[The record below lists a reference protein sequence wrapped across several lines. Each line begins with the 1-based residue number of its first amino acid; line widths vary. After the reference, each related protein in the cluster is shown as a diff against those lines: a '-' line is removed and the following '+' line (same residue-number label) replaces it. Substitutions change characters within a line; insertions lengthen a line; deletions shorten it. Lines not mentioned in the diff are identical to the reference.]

1 MAPGIRDWQLVKRSQ
16 TGDRYED
23 SAHYEMQRSKKNKK
37 TSLDAAFLLGI
48 LPGVLYNDTKVEE
61 QIFLR
66 TGNDVCIA
74 GREQRI

>member
-1 MAPGIRDWQLVKRSQ
+1 MKCSV
-16 TGDRYED
+16 
-23 SAHYEMQRSKKNKK
+23 QRRTKK
-37 TSLDAAFLLGI
+37 TSLGAAFLLGI

-66 TGNDVCIA
+66 TENDVCIA

>member
-1 MAPGIRDWQLVKRSQ
+1 MKCSV
-16 TGDRYED
+16 
-23 SAHYEMQRSKKNKK
+23 QRRTKK
-37 TSLDAAFLLGI
+37 TSLGAAFLLGI